1 MTIKLLKNEY
11 EEMIK
16 AINKFKAN
24 ENRLPNYYTYKNIKI
39 YKEEYTDAID
49 RIQKFQK
56 ANGRKPNHVTI
67 NQINRIQKSNLWLR
81 LEKALKQ
88 VFNNPEEMATAFQ
101 KHPDYELY
109 YNDKKT
115 RDETLTALAKIG
127 KPGVNCVDIS
137 QVVRQ
142 ILLDM
147 KLENVNIWRGR
158 FQCGGHI
165 WVTYGPNN
173 KIFDAAGMMKWGYG
187 IGKYMCSGKPTELVK
202 NPSWLLSDNG
212 KT

>member
-16 AINKFKAN
+16 AINKFKAT
-24 ENRLPNYYTYKNIKI
+24 EKRLPNYYTYKNIKI
-39 YKEEYTDAID
+39 YKEQYTEAID
-49 RIQKFQK
+49 RIQKFHK
-56 ANGRKPNHVTI
+56 DNGRKPNHVTI
-67 NQINRIQKSNLWLR
+67 NTIPKSNLWLR

-88 VFNNPEEMATAFQ
+88 VFNNPEEMAKAFQ

-115 RDETLTALAKIG
+115 RDETLAALAKIG

-165 WVTYGPNN
+165 WVTYGLNN

-187 IGKYMCSGKPTELVK
+187 IGRYMCSGKPTELVK
-202 NPSWLLSDNG
+202 NPVWLLNDDAR
-212 KT
+212 T

>member
-1 MTIKLLKNEY
+1 MSIKLLKNEY

-16 AINKFKAN
+16 AINKFKAK

-67 NQINRIQKSNLWLR
+67 NTIQKSNLWLR

-88 VFNNPEEMATAFQ
+88 EFNNPEEMATAFQ

-115 RDETLTALAKIG
+115 RDETLTALTKIG

-147 KLENVNIWRGR
+147 KLGNVNIWRGR

-165 WVTYGPNN
+165 WVTYGSNN
-173 KIFDAAGMMKWGYG
+173 KIFDAAGMMKWGYD

-202 NPSWLLSDNG
+202 NPAWLLSDDG